1 MGNKN
6 IEIQRLAANP
16 RMSGA
21 VVYGGLVNLS
31 GQVAID
37 HRGGAVED
45 QVAEVLKRI
54 DDLLM
59 EAGSDRS
66 RLLTAT
72 ILLSDFG
79 IMPIFNAA
87 WDAWIVPG
95 CAPTRTSI
103 QTVLASPA
111 YALEVVVTAA
121 AD

>member
-1 MGNKN
+1 MSDIRRIAG
-6 IEIQRLAANP
+6 NP

-21 VVYGGLVNLS
+21 VVHAGVAYLS

-37 HRGGAVED
+37 RRGGAVAD
-45 QVAEVLKRI
+45 QVDEVLARI
-54 DDLLM
+54 DALLA

-72 ILLSDFG
+72 ILLSDMSV
-79 IMPIFNAA
+79 MPVLNAA
-87 WDAWIVPG
+87 WDQWIVPG

-111 YALEVVVTAA
+111 YALEIVVTAA

>member
-1 MGNKN
+1 MGD
-6 IEIQRLAANP
+6 IRRVAANP

-21 VVYGGLVNLS
+21 VVHAGVVHLS

-37 HRGGAVED
+37 HRGGAVSD
-45 QVAEVLKRI
+45 QVDEVLARI
-54 DDLLM
+54 DALLT

-72 ILLSDFG
+72 ILLSDMAV
-79 IMPIFNAA
+79 MPALNAA
-87 WDAWIVPG
+87 WDQWIVPG

-111 YALEVVVTAA
+111 YALEIVVTAA

>member
-1 MGNKN
+1 MGD
-6 IEIQRLAANP
+6 ICRIAANP

-21 VVYGGLVNLS
+21 VVHAGVVYLS

-37 HRGGAVED
+37 HRGGAVPD
-45 QVAEVLKRI
+45 QVDEVLARI
-54 DDLLM
+54 DALLE

-72 ILLSDFG
+72 ILLSD
-79 IMPIFNAA
+79 MSVMTVLNAA
-87 WDAWIVPG
+87 WDQWIVPG

-103 QTVLASPA
+103 QAVLASPA
-111 YALEVVVTAA
+111 YALEIVVTAA

>member
-1 MGNKN
+1 MGD
-6 IEIQRLAANP
+6 IRRIAANP

-21 VVYGGLVNLS
+21 VVHRGVAHLS

-37 HRGGAVED
+37 HRGGAVAD
-45 QVAEVLKRI
+45 QVDEVLARI
-54 DDLLM
+54 DALLT

-66 RLLTAT
+66 RLLSAT
-72 ILLSDFG
+72 ILLSDMSV
-79 IMPIFNAA
+79 MPVLNAA
-87 WDAWIVPG
+87 WDQWIVPG

-111 YALEVVVTAA
+111 YALEIVVTAA